1 MERGTAWPSQVHT
14 LGSIMRKLG
23 HTHIDILKVDVE
35 GSEYAFLENAIDT
48 GAIGAVEQL
57 ALEWHHFAF
66 DQRYGAGS
74 APSVNALVTM
84 LGAMGLECWFVHSL
98 DGWDAAES
106 IYTYVHMHHV
116 NYNLA
121 SFKRRRAEKPS
132 AVPRRAQRLTSSAG
146 DPTTNAD

>member
-1 MERGTAWPSQVHT
+1 MERDAALPSQVHT
-14 LGSIMRKLG
+14 LSSIMSKLG
-23 HTHIDILKVDVE
+23 HAHIDVLKVDVE

-66 DQRYGAGS
+66 DQRYGVGS
-74 APSVNALVTM
+74 APNVNALVTM
-84 LGAMGLECWFVHSL
+84 LSAMGLHCWFVHSE
-98 DGWDAAES
+98 DGWDAPDS
-106 IYTYVHMHHV
+106 IFTFVHMHNV

-132 AVPRRAQRLTSSAG
+132 AVPGRAQRRMPQ
-146 DPTTNAD
+146 D